1 MLWMLI
7 LFVPF
12 CLANTE
18 TYLLRIPQHY
28 DIPLH
33 PEPIHQSHQLQ
44 RAWQHINSTHDV
56 LLDYPIASINDELN
70 PYAAQLSNVI
80 VLPYD
85 STTQPS
91 KTILVRLNNYNN
103 TLFDG
108 GDLLNVKLCWPATL
122 PFDFRISHE
131 YIKTKELIEESL
143 DPAQLDLYLR
153 IDYQF
158 FGVTYDEKFL
168 KSQGEVKF
176 QLFVNK
182 LPFKLI
188 PIPLELYDFVV
199 YLADLLIL
207 LLTQIKFLKRI
218 FI

>member
-1 MLWMLI
+1 MALQTPKQRAANAKFEKKVTKQWGKPKSDKDKVEYPVSKMW
-7 LFVPF
+7 LFV
-12 CLANTE
+12 
-18 TYLLRIPQHY
+18 LLFLVAGGAILELIP
-28 DIPLH
+28 
-33 PEPIHQSHQLQ
+33 
-44 RAWQHINSTHDV
+44 
-56 LLDYPIASINDELN
+56 SINDELN
-70 PYAAQLSNVI
+70 PYAAQSSNVI